1 LPLILTSVQLTLF
14 ALDGTSI
21 EQAKYELA
29 IVVSYDVIML
39 TVSYLLFDFIWKD

>member
-1 LPLILTSVQLTLF
+1 LF

-21 EQAKYELA
+21 EDAKFELA

-39 TVSYLLFDFIWKD
+39 TVSYMLFDFIWKD